1 MKTLPAN
8 QQDELWDKYWREMGQ
23 EWFKVEVLQD
33 YKGEDNGPSLLA
45 WLSGDKK
52 RSIELLETDEDPEFT
67 KDCRQKAAQ
76 GVQLSRV
83 HIVEEPLSPYM
94 QWEMEYYKR
103 VSIPLRGEQVFV
115 VRKSD
120 LNSSDLPDGDLMIF
134 DKRRVIVNSYDQTG
148 LMTQADFYDES
159 DDINHFLRLRE
170 DLNLVS
176 KSI

>member
-1 MKTLPAN
+1 MKTLPAD

-33 YKGEDNGPSLLA
+33 YKGEDNGSSLLA

-52 RSIELLETDEDPEFT
+52 LSIELLETDEDPEFT
-67 KDCRQKAAQ
+67 KDCRQKTAQ
-76 GVQLSRV
+76 GVKLSRV

-134 DKRRVIVNSYDQTG
+134 DKRRAIVNSYDQTG

-159 DDINHFLRLRE
+159 DDINHFLRLRKV
-170 DLNLVS
+170 LNLAS
-176 KSI
+176 KPI